1 MSQREIDAANRFN
14 CSVRERAIFES
25 GIKLATI
32 YHQFVGTP
40 VNQTS
45 VGPLE
50 LAIEEAILAQP
61 YVSDAAV
68 FIDRTGFSTDGDE
81 YNYLSLTGDMI
92 DAKVTIRMDDVTVV
106 SEMRYDKELKY
117 PLMFVSMIE
126 ED

>member
-40 VNQTS
+40 VNPTS
-45 VGPLE
+45 VEPLE
-50 LAIEEAILAQP
+50 LAIEESILAQP
-61 YVSDAAV
+61 YVSDV
-68 FIDRTGFSTDGDE
+68 EVYIDRTRFSMGGDE

-92 DAKVTIRMDDVTVV
+92 DAKVTIRIDDTTVV
-106 SEMRYDKELKY
+106 SEMRYDEELKY
-117 PLMFVSMIE
+117 PLMFVSRIE

>member
-14 CSVRERAIFES
+14 CSVKERAIFES

-40 VNQTS
+40 VNPTS
-45 VGPLE
+45 VEPLE
-50 LAIEEAILAQP
+50 LAIEESILAQP
-61 YVSDAAV
+61 YVSDV
-68 FIDRTGFSTDGDE
+68 EVYIDRTRFSMGGDE

-92 DAKVTIRMDDVTVV
+92 DAKVTIRIDDVIVV
-106 SEMRYDKELKY
+106 SEMRYDEELKY
-117 PLMFVSMIE
+117 PLMFVSRIE

>member
-40 VNQTS
+40 VNSMS

-50 LAIEEAILAQP
+50 LSIEESILAQP

-68 FIDRTGFSTDGDE
+68 FIDRSRFTTDGDE

-92 DAKVTIRMDDVTVV
+92 DARVTIEIDGVTVV
-106 SEMRYDKELKY
+106 SEMRYDEELKY
-117 PLMFVSMIE
+117 PLMFVSKID

>member
-14 CSVRERAIFES
+14 CSVRERAVFES

-40 VNQTS
+40 VNSMS
-45 VGPLE
+45 VEPLE
-50 LAIEEAILAQP
+50 LSIEESILAQP
-61 YVSDAAV
+61 YVLDAAV
-68 FIDRTGFSTDGDE
+68 FIDRSKFTTGGDE

-92 DAKVTIRMDDVTVV
+92 YAKVTIRIDDVTVV
-106 SEMRYDKELKY
+106 SEMKYDEELKY
-117 PLMFVSMIE
+117 PLMFVSGID